1 MNWKKVNRQIHYW
14 GSAIIII
21 PVIIVI
27 GSGLLLQVKKEVTW
41 VQPATVKTEARDLT
55 LNFDEILTAAK
66 SVKEAE
72 ISSWKDVDRLDV
84 RPGKGVTKI
93 RADNKWEIQIHNA
106 TAEVLAVNYRRS
118 DLIESIHDGSWF
130 HDAAKLWLFLPAAI
144 ILLVLSLTG
153 LYMFLI
159 VLPSK
164 LRNGRRNRE
173 RLKTERIK
181 AEAV

>member
-14 GSAIIII
+14 GSVIIII

-27 GSGLLLQVKKEVTW
+27 GSGLLLQVKKQFPW
-41 VQPATVKTEARDLT
+41 VQPKTEKTQTRELPLSFDQILLT
-55 LNFDEILTAAK
+55 AK

-72 ISSWKDVDRLDV
+72 IGSWEDVDRLDV

-93 RADNKWEIQIHNA
+93 RANNSWEIQIHNE

-118 DLIESIHDGSWF
+118 DVIEAIHDGSWF
-130 HDAAKLWLFLPAAI
+130 HDEAKLWLFLPAAI

-153 LYMFLI
+153 LYMFLM
-159 VLPSK
+159 VFPSK
-164 LRNGRRNRE
+164 LRNYRRKKKG
-173 RLKTERIK
+173 LTEKI
-181 AEAV
+181 A

>member
-1 MNWKKVNRQIHYW
+1 MNWKKINRQIHYW

-21 PVIIVI
+21 PVVIVI
-27 GSGLLLQVKKEVTW
+27 GTGLLLQVKKQITW
-41 VQPATVKTEARDLT
+41 VQPATVKTQIRDLT
-55 LNFDEILTAAK
+55 LNFDQLLTVAK

-93 RADNKWEIQIHNA
+93 RAKNRWEIQVHNKS
-106 TAEVLAVNYRRS
+106 AEILAVNYRRS

-130 HDAAKLWLFLPAAI
+130 HDDAKLWLFLPAAI

-159 VLPSK
+159 VFPSK
-164 LRNGRRNRE
+164 LRNSRRKRAQINN
-173 RLKTERIK
+173 KSAKPI
-181 AEAV
+181 